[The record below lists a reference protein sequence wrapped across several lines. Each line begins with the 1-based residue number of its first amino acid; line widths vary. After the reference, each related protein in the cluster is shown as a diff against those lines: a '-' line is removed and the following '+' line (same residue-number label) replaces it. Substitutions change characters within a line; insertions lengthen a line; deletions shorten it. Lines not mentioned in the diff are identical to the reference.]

1 MSVFIVSSCCCHIKN
16 YLSFKKGEGFRL
28 FEILFLRIQS
38 GEEIS

>member
-1 MSVFIVSSCCCHIKN
+1 MSRLAVAILKN
-16 YLSFKKGEGFRL
+16 YLIFKKGEGFRL